1 MYVQVSEMTRD
12 NWATCGKIVKTVNFN
27 ENQIQLIIRYM
38 TKSSHWFYVM
48 LFYTSINS
56 PPSYQKHLGDC
67 TWENPRDLKFINMG
81 SSTLYLRLPVLLL
94 YSFAGNVRRLASKNS
109 DRLCVR
115 LLLRIWCKPVQMKR
129 MKNTKSNE
137 SKYKLE
143 SILLTLLP
151 FSQRIKATTIQIKF
165 LKYSLR
171 CFNIL
176 LNYQIERNF
185 MKLWV
190 TENELQVKMSDIYF
204 GRVCD
209 NMIIQ
214 LEITHLR

>member
-1 MYVQVSEMTRD
+1 MTRD
-12 NWATCGKIVKTVNFN
+12 IWATCGKIVKTVNFN

-38 TKSSHWFYVM
+38 TKFSHWFYVM

-67 TWENPRDLKFINMG
+67 TWENPRDLKFIDMG

-109 DRLCVR
+109 DHLCTR

-137 SKYKLE
+137 SKYNLE
-143 SILLTLLP
+143 SVLLTLLT

-165 LKYSLR
+165 LKYSMR

-176 LNYQIERNF
+176 LNYEIEWNF

-190 TENELQVKMSDIYF
+190 TEHEL
-204 GRVCD
+204 
-209 NMIIQ
+209 
-214 LEITHLR
+214 

>member
-12 NWATCGKIVKTVNFN
+12 NWATCGKIVKTVNFS

-165 LKYSLR
+165 LKYSMR

>member
-1 MYVQVSEMTRD
+1 MTRD
-12 NWATCGKIVKTVNFN
+12 NWATCGKIVKTVNFS

-165 LKYSLR
+165 LKYSMR

-190 TENELQVKMSDIYF
+190 TENEFAGENVGYILW
-204 GRVCD
+204 
-209 NMIIQ
+209 
-214 LEITHLR
+214 

>member
-1 MYVQVSEMTRD
+1 MTRD

>member
-1 MYVQVSEMTRD
+1 MTRD

-165 LKYSLR
+165 LKYSMR

>member
-1 MYVQVSEMTRD
+1 
-12 NWATCGKIVKTVNFN
+12 
-27 ENQIQLIIRYM
+27 
-38 TKSSHWFYVM
+38 
-48 LFYTSINS
+48 
-56 PPSYQKHLGDC
+56 
-67 TWENPRDLKFINMG
+67 MG

-165 LKYSLR
+165 LKYSMR

-185 MKLWV
+185 MKL
-190 TENELQVKMSDIYF
+190 
-204 GRVCD
+204 
-209 NMIIQ
+209 
-214 LEITHLR
+214 

>member
-12 NWATCGKIVKTVNFN
+12 NWATSGKIVKTVNFS

-81 SSTLYLRLPVLLL
+81 SSTLYLRLAVLLL

-165 LKYSLR
+165 LKYSMR

-176 LNYQIERNF
+176 LNYQIEWNF

-190 TENELQVKMSDIYF
+190 TEHEL
-204 GRVCD
+204 
-209 NMIIQ
+209 
-214 LEITHLR
+214 

>member
-12 NWATCGKIVKTVNFN
+12 NWATCGKIVKTVNFS
-27 ENQIQLIIRYM
+27 ENQTQLIIRYM

-81 SSTLYLRLPVLLL
+81 SSTLYLRLAVLLL

-165 LKYSLR
+165 LKYSMR

-176 LNYQIERNF
+176 LNYQIEWNF

-190 TENELQVKMSDIYF
+190 TEHEL
-204 GRVCD
+204 
-209 NMIIQ
+209 
-214 LEITHLR
+214 